1 MKEIWFPKFLN
12 MINIILTPGI
22 IPYKEYNNLLKD
34 PSLHV
39 FFFVRNHAYKKLRSA
54 NPELKDV
61 TRLDDFMVKRDFE
74 NLSYVA
80 EHYNLVYN
88 TIIDDHLTW
97 ELEERGVFLNYPW
110 QNIFSKTINLSC
122 LVMNCIDAIGS
133 IKPKFVFFHTTP
145 HSILNWVFGRTAEI
159 LGIPVYY
166 SRTAALPWR
175 SVLVKGLKQAEII
188 PFTDGKCE
196 QDLIQI
202 FLENNTASYDKAIPS
217 YEKRRFN
224 QRHGNIW
231 KWSTEFKQCVRE
243 NSLSRSFF
251 RLVTL
256 PYKRTAYNFYVN
268 NSIKNLEG
276 KYVAVFLHFQPER
289 SSLPEGLYFSQQINL
304 IRTLRLGLP
313 NDVVIYVK
321 EHPANYMNKFD
332 IRYRS
337 KAFYK
342 SLCEISN
349 TYLVDMNVDSFS
361 IISNAIAIATI
372 TGVVGVQ
379 ALIRGTSV
387 LSFGNAT
394 YLGAPD
400 CYCINDAIDVKNAY
414 HSIIRTSKSDI
425 SHNTE
430 SYIKNS
436 TSFSVSGIDE
446 YDCEDPF
453 KQLYRLRADSR
464 VLLKLVDYYKG
475 EITDV

>member
-1 MKEIWFPKFLN
+1 
-12 MINIILTPGI
+12 MINFILTPGI
-22 IPYKEYNNLLKD
+22 IPYQEYCTLLND
-34 PSLHV
+34 SNLHV
-39 FFFVRNHAYKKLRSA
+39 FFFVRNHAYKKMKSVI
-54 NPELKDV
+54 PELKDV
-61 TRLDDFMVKRDFE
+61 TRLDDFTEKRDIE
-74 NLSYVA
+74 NISYVT
-80 EHYNLVYN
+80 EHYNDVYN

-97 ELEERGVFLNYPW
+97 ELEERGVFFNYPW
-110 QNIFSKTINLSC
+110 QNLFNKSINLSN
-122 LVMNCIDAIGS
+122 LVMNCIDAIGT
-133 IKPKFVFFHTTP
+133 IKPQFVFFHTTP

-159 LGIPVYY
+159 LGIPVFY

-175 SVLVKGLKQAEII
+175 SVLVKGLKQAEKI
-188 PFTDGKCE
+188 PISDGKCE
-196 QDLIQI
+196 QDLVRI
-202 FLENNTASYDKAIPS
+202 FLDNNTASYDKAIPS

-224 QRHGNIW
+224 QRNGNIW
-231 KWSTEFKQCVRE
+231 NWSTEFKQCVRE
-243 NSLSRSFF
+243 KSLSRSFF
-251 RLVTL
+251 RLITL
-256 PYKRTAYNFYVN
+256 PFKRTAYNYYVK
-268 NSIKNLEG
+268 NSINNLEG
-276 KYVAVFLHFQPER
+276 KFVAVFLHFQPER

-313 NDVVIYVK
+313 KDVVIYVK
-321 EHPANYMNKFD
+321 EHPANYMNKYD

-337 KAFYK
+337 KGFYK
-342 SLCEISN
+342 SICEISN

-361 IISNAIAIATI
+361 IINNAIAIATI

-394 YLGAPD
+394 YLDAPD

-414 HSIIRTSKSDI
+414 HSIIRTSKSNI

-464 VLLKLVDYYKG
+464 VLLNLVEYYNRV
-475 EITDV
+475 TTNV